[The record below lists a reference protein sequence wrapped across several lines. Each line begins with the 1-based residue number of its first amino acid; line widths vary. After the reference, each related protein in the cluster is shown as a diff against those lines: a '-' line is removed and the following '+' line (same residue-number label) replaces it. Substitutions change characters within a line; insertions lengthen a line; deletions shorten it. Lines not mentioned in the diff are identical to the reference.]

1 MDLLVHEGE
10 GVKSTCF
17 VHSERLLWEES
28 NYKNIRF
35 ILTPIGET
43 EVDILVLVQ
52 DRWGFSI
59 ESSVEF
65 NRLKVGLRFSNLFG
79 TPQELR
85 TYVALN
91 YNAGNLYTIFGSYPL
106 P

>member
-10 GVKSTCF
+10 ILNPQLLF
-17 VHSERLLWEES
+17 DSERLLWEES
-28 NYKNIRF
+28 NYKNIKF
-35 ILTPIGET
+35 ILTPVGET

-59 ESSVEF
+59 ESAVEF

-79 TPQELR
+79 TPQELKHMWR
-85 TYVALN
+85 
-91 YNAGNLYTIFGSYPL
+91 
-106 P
+106 